1 MLPVQAKYV
10 EFLQSLKSEL
20 QALHTLDIE
29 SFGIDN
35 AIANITSTE
44 LLIPVIGGFSAGKS
58 SLLNSFLQEE
68 ILSVAV
74 TPETALATELHYS
87 TQEYIEAI
95 TPSGQSVRFEKS
107 QMEQLKNKASE
118 FSYVKLYL
126 NKQCLKDIEPLVL
139 VDMPGFESP
148 LASHNKA
155 IFEYI
160 RRGVYFV
167 ILQSVEHGNITASV
181 RREIDNLL
189 TFERKFSFFLS
200 KSNLKPQSEL
210 DEIRSFVQEQ
220 LSDYFDYEGQVECIG
235 KDGGTNLAKI
245 ISTLN
250 PNAIV
255 EDLYLT
261 GLKDRFSQIKQ
272 TINTH
277 ITALSQD
284 KEQNAKD
291 IQDLK
296 NGLQKLEQERDS
308 LITQVQERYGDTNIN
323 KIINGVNNAL
333 NRGLNEIAQSY
344 MSGGDS
350 ALDSTINSI
359 VKSTLSQEVKTS
371 MEHIGE
377 DVIHAF
383 GKQLEDSLSIM
394 QRLSLSDTICN
405 VIDVK
410 KIGSTATTLF
420 TNATESMAKYG
431 GIVGVIGRLGVFI
444 SPIVTPLLTAI
455 VSLLPTLVQLLFGD
469 TEQKKLESVK
479 NALLTQVFP
488 QILAELRAKL
498 PPELQEQTT
507 KLIESISQE
516 FEEQIAQK
524 LQAIESAQGE
534 LESKKQEIEQMIAT
548 YKEALDSITALAN
561 TALYA

>member
-1 MLPVQAKYV
+1 MLPTQTKYV

-20 QALHTLDIE
+20 QALRTLDIE

-35 AIANITSTE
+35 AIANITNTE

-87 TQEYIEAI
+87 TQEYAEAI

-107 QMEQLKNKASE
+107 QMELLKNRASE
-118 FSYVKLYL
+118 FSYAKLYL

-210 DEIRSFVQEQ
+210 EEIRTFVQEQ

-250 PNAIV
+250 PNAII

-261 GLKDRFSQIKQ
+261 GLQDRFSQIKQ

-296 NGLQKLEQERDS
+296 DGLSKLEQQRDS
-308 LITQVQERYGDTNIN
+308 LIAQAQERYSDTNIS

-359 VKSTLSQEVKTS
+359 VKTTLSQEVKTS

-383 GKQLEDSLSIM
+383 GKQLADTISTI
-394 QRLSLSDTICN
+394 QRLSLSDAICN

-410 KIGSTATTLF
+410 KIGGTAATLF

-431 GIVGVIGRLGVFI
+431 GIVGIIGRLGVFI

-507 KLIESISQE
+507 KLIEAISQE
-516 FEEQIAQK
+516 FAEQIAQK
-524 LQAIESAQGE
+524 LQAMEAAQSE
-534 LESKKQEIEQMIAT
+534 LESKKHEIEQMIAT
-548 YKEALDSITALAN
+548 YKKVLDSITSLAN

>member
-58 SLLNSFLQEE
+58 SLLNSFLREE

-87 TQEYIEAI
+87 TQEYAEAI

-107 QMEQLKNKASE
+107 QMELLKNRASE
-118 FSYVKLYL
+118 FSYAKLYL

-210 DEIRSFVQEQ
+210 EDVKSFVQEQ

-250 PNAIV
+250 PNAII

-261 GLKDRFSQIKQ
+261 GLQDRFSQIKQ

-296 NGLQKLEQERDS
+296 DGLQKLEQQRDS
-308 LITQVQERYGDTNIN
+308 LIAQAQERYSDTNIS

-359 VKSTLSQEVKTS
+359 VKTTLSQEVKTS

-383 GKQLEDSLSIM
+383 GKQLADTFSTI
-394 QRLSLSDTICN
+394 QRLSLSDAICN

-410 KIGSTATTLF
+410 KLGSTATTLF

-431 GIVGVIGRLGVFI
+431 GIVGIIGRLGVFI

-455 VSLLPTLVQLLFGD
+455 VSLLPTLVQLLFGN

-516 FEEQIAQK
+516 FAEQIAQK
-524 LQAIESAQGE
+524 LQAMEAAQSE
-534 LESKKQEIEQMIAT
+534 LESKKHEIEQMIAT
-548 YKEALDSITALAN
+548 YKKVLDSITSLAN

>member
-10 EFLQSLKSEL
+10 KFLQSLKDEL
-20 QALHTLDIE
+20 QKLSALDIE

-107 QMEQLKNKASE
+107 QIEQLKNKASE

-167 ILQSVEHGNITASV
+167 ILQSVEHGNITASA

-210 DEIRSFVQEQ
+210 DEVRSFVQEQ

-250 PNAIV
+250 PNAII

-308 LITQVQERYGDTNIN
+308 LIAQVQERYGDTNIN

-359 VKSTLSQEVKTS
+359 VKTTLSQEVKTS

>member
-20 QALHTLDIE
+20 QALHALDTE

-118 FSYVKLYL
+118 FSYAKLYL

-235 KDGGTNLAKI
+235 KDGGTSLAKI

-308 LITQVQERYGDTNIN
+308 LIAQVQERYGDTNIN

-359 VKSTLSQEVKTS
+359 VKTTLSQEVKTS

-431 GIVGVIGRLGVFI
+431 GIVGVIGRIGVFI
-444 SPIVTPLLTAI
+444 APIINPLLTAI

-524 LQAIESAQGE
+524 LQAIESAQSE

-548 YKEALDSITALAN
+548 YKEMLDSITALAN

>member
-10 EFLQSLKSEL
+10 EFLQSLKDEL
-20 QALHTLDIE
+20 QKLSALDIE
-29 SFGIDN
+29 AFGIDN

-118 FSYVKLYL
+118 FSYAKLYL

-308 LITQVQERYGDTNIN
+308 LIAQVQERYGDTNIN

-359 VKSTLSQEVKTS
+359 VKTTLSQEVKTS

-431 GIVGVIGRLGVFI
+431 GIVGAIGRLGVFI

-524 LQAIESAQGE
+524 LQAIESAQSE

-548 YKEALDSITALAN
+548 YKETLDSITALAN

>member
-107 QMEQLKNKASE
+107 QIEQLKNKASE
-118 FSYVKLYL
+118 FSYAKLYL

-296 NGLQKLEQERDS
+296 DGLQKLEQQRDS
-308 LITQVQERYGDTNIN
+308 LIAQAQERYSDTNIS

-359 VKSTLSQEVKTS
+359 VKTTLSQEVKTS

-383 GKQLEDSLSIM
+383 GKQLEDTISTI
-394 QRLSLSDTICN
+394 QRLSLSDAICN
-405 VIDVK
+405 AIDVK
-410 KIGSTATTLF
+410 KLGGTAATLF
-420 TNATESMAKYG
+420 TNTAESMAKYG
-431 GIVGVIGRLGVFI
+431 GIVGIIGRLGVFI

-488 QILAELRAKL
+488 QILGELRAKL

-516 FEEQIAQK
+516 FAEQIAQK
-524 LQAIESAQGE
+524 LQAMEAAQSE
-534 LESKKQEIEQMIAT
+534 LESKKHEIEQMIAT
-548 YKEALDSITALAN
+548 YKKVLDSITTLAN

>member
-10 EFLQSLKSEL
+10 KFLQSLKDEL
-20 QALHTLDIE
+20 QKLNALDIE
-29 SFGIDN
+29 AFGIDN

-107 QMEQLKNKASE
+107 QIEQLKNKASE

-181 RREIDNLL
+181 RRETDNLL

-308 LITQVQERYGDTNIN
+308 LIAQVQERYGDTNIN

-359 VKSTLSQEVKTS
+359 VKTTLSQEVKTS

-410 KIGSTATTLF
+410 KIGSTATSLF

-431 GIVGVIGRLGVFI
+431 DIVGAIGRLGVFI

>member
-1 MLPVQAKYV
+1 MLPTQAKYV

-20 QALHTLDIE
+20 QALRTLDIE

-68 ILSVAV
+68 VLSVAV

-87 TQEYIEAI
+87 TQEYAEAI

-107 QMEQLKNKASE
+107 QMEQLKNRASE
-118 FSYVKLYL
+118 FSYAKLYL

-210 DEIRSFVQEQ
+210 EDVKSFVQEQ

-235 KDGGTNLAKI
+235 KDGGANLAKI

-250 PNAIV
+250 PNAII

-296 NGLQKLEQERDS
+296 DGLQKLEQQRDS
-308 LITQVQERYGDTNIN
+308 LIAQAQERYSDTNIS

-383 GKQLEDSLSIM
+383 GKQLEDTFSTI
-394 QRLSLSDTICN
+394 QRLSLSDAICN

-410 KIGSTATTLF
+410 KIGGTAATLF
-420 TNATESMAKYG
+420 TNTAESMAKYG
-431 GIVGVIGRLGVFI
+431 GIVGIIGRLGVFI

-488 QILAELRAKL
+488 QILGELRAKL

-516 FEEQIAQK
+516 FAEQIAQK
-524 LQAIESAQGE
+524 LQAMEAAQSE
-534 LESKKQEIEQMIAT
+534 LESKKHEIEQMIAT
-548 YKEALDSITALAN
+548 YKKVLDSITTLAN

>member
-1 MLPVQAKYV
+1 MLPTQAKYV

-20 QALHTLDIE
+20 QALRTLDIE

-68 ILSVAV
+68 VLSVAV

-87 TQEYIEAI
+87 TQEYAEAI

-107 QMEQLKNKASE
+107 QMEQLKNRASE
-118 FSYVKLYL
+118 FSYAKLYL

-210 DEIRSFVQEQ
+210 EDVKSFVQEQ

-235 KDGGTNLAKI
+235 KDGGANLAKI

-250 PNAIV
+250 PNAII

-296 NGLQKLEQERDS
+296 DGLQKLEQQRDS
-308 LITQVQERYGDTNIN
+308 LIAQAQERYSDTNIS

-383 GKQLEDSLSIM
+383 GKQLADTISTI
-394 QRLSLSDTICN
+394 QRLSLSDAICN

-410 KIGSTATTLF
+410 KIGGTAATLF

-431 GIVGVIGRLGVFI
+431 GIVGIIGRLGVFI

-455 VSLLPTLVQLLFGD
+455 VSLLPTLVYLLFGD

-488 QILAELRAKL
+488 QILGELRAKL

-516 FEEQIAQK
+516 FAEQIAQK
-524 LQAIESAQGE
+524 LQAMEAAQSE
-534 LESKKQEIEQMIAT
+534 LESKKHEIEQMIAT
-548 YKEALDSITALAN
+548 YKKVLDSITTLAN

>member
-20 QALHTLDIE
+20 QALRTLDIE

-87 TQEYIEAI
+87 TQEYAEAI

-107 QMEQLKNKASE
+107 QMELLKNRASE
-118 FSYVKLYL
+118 FSYAKLYL

-210 DEIRSFVQEQ
+210 DEIKAFAQEQ
-220 LSDYFDYEGQVECIG
+220 LSDYFDYKGQVECIG

-250 PNAIV
+250 PNAII

-296 NGLQKLEQERDS
+296 DGLQKLEQQRDS
-308 LITQVQERYGDTNIN
+308 LIAQAQERYSDTNIS

-359 VKSTLSQEVKTS
+359 VKTTLSQEVKTS

-383 GKQLEDSLSIM
+383 GKQLEDTISTI
-394 QRLSLSDTICN
+394 QRLSLSDAICN
-405 VIDVK
+405 AIDVK
-410 KIGSTATTLF
+410 KLGDTAATLF
-420 TNATESMAKYG
+420 TNATKSMAKYG
-431 GIVGVIGRLGVFI
+431 GIVGIIGRLGVFI

-516 FEEQIAQK
+516 FAEQIAQK
-524 LQAIESAQGE
+524 LQAMEAAQSE
-534 LESKKQEIEQMIAT
+534 LESKKHEIEQMIAT
-548 YKEALDSITALAN
+548 YKKVLDSITTLAN

>member
-20 QALHTLDIE
+20 QALRTLDIE

-87 TQEYIEAI
+87 TQEYAEAI

-107 QMEQLKNKASE
+107 QMELLKNRASE
-118 FSYVKLYL
+118 FSYAKLYL

-210 DEIRSFVQEQ
+210 EDVKSFVQEQ

-250 PNAIV
+250 PNAII

-261 GLKDRFSQIKQ
+261 GLQDRFSQIKQ

-296 NGLQKLEQERDS
+296 DGLQKLEQQRDS
-308 LITQVQERYGDTNIN
+308 LIAQAQERYSDTNIS

-359 VKSTLSQEVKTS
+359 VKTTLSQEVKTS

-383 GKQLEDSLSIM
+383 DKQLADTFSTI
-394 QRLSLSDTICN
+394 QRLSLSDAICN
-405 VIDVK
+405 AIDVEK
-410 KIGSTATTLF
+410 LGGTAATLF

-431 GIVGVIGRLGVFI
+431 GIVGIIGRLGVFI

-516 FEEQIAQK
+516 FAEQIAQK
-524 LQAIESAQGE
+524 LQAMEAAQSE
-534 LESKKQEIEQMIAT
+534 LESKKHEIEQMIAT
-548 YKEALDSITALAN
+548 YKKVLDSITSLAN

>member
-10 EFLQSLKSEL
+10 EFLQSLKDEL
-20 QALHTLDIE
+20 QKLSALDIE

-87 TQEYIEAI
+87 TQEYVEAI

-118 FSYVKLYL
+118 FSYAKLYL

-210 DEIRSFVQEQ
+210 DEIRSFIQEQ

-235 KDGGTNLAKI
+235 KDGGTSLAKI

-308 LITQVQERYGDTNIN
+308 LIAQVQERYGDTNIN

-359 VKSTLSQEVKTS
+359 VKTTLSQEVKTS

-394 QRLSLSDTICN
+394 QRLSLGDTICN

-431 GIVGVIGRLGVFI
+431 GIVGAIGKIGVFI
-444 SPIVTPLLTAI
+444 APIINPLLTAI

-534 LESKKQEIEQMIAT
+534 LEGKKQEIEQMIAT

>member
-87 TQEYIEAI
+87 TQEYAEAI

-107 QMEQLKNKASE
+107 QMELLKNRASE
-118 FSYVKLYL
+118 FSYAKLYL

-200 KSNLKPQSEL
+200 KSNLKAKGEL
-210 DEIRSFVQEQ
+210 EEIRTFVQEQ
-220 LSDYFDYEGQVECIG
+220 LSDYFDYKGQVECIG

-250 PNAIV
+250 PNAII

-296 NGLQKLEQERDS
+296 DGLQKLEQQRDS
-308 LITQVQERYGDTNIN
+308 LIAQAQERYNDTNIS

-383 GKQLEDSLSIM
+383 GKQLADTISTI
-394 QRLSLSDTICN
+394 QRLSLSDAICN

-410 KIGSTATTLF
+410 KIGGTAATLF

-431 GIVGVIGRLGVFI
+431 GIVGIIGRLGVFI

-488 QILAELRAKL
+488 QILGELRAKL

-516 FEEQIAQK
+516 FAEQIAQK
-524 LQAIESAQGE
+524 LQAMEAAQSE
-534 LESKKQEIEQMIAT
+534 LESKKHEIEQMIAT
-548 YKEALDSITALAN
+548 YKKVLDSITSLAN

>member
-10 EFLQSLKSEL
+10 KFLQSLKDEL
-20 QALHTLDIE
+20 QKLSALDIE

-58 SLLNSFLQEE
+58 SLLNSFLQED

-87 TQEYIEAI
+87 TQEYVEAI

-118 FSYVKLYL
+118 FSYAKLYL

-210 DEIRSFVQEQ
+210 DEIKSFVQEQ

-308 LITQVQERYGDTNIN
+308 LIAQVQERYGDTNIN

-359 VKSTLSQEVKTS
+359 VKTTLSQEVKTS

-431 GIVGVIGRLGVFI
+431 GIVGAIGRIGVFI
-444 SPIVTPLLTAI
+444 APIINPLLTAI

-548 YKEALDSITALAN
+548 YKETLDSITALAN

>member
-10 EFLQSLKSEL
+10 KFLQSLKDEL
-20 QALHTLDIE
+20 QKLSALDIE
-29 SFGIDN
+29 AFGIDN

-87 TQEYIEAI
+87 TQEYVEAI

-118 FSYVKLYL
+118 FSYAKLYL

-210 DEIRSFVQEQ
+210 DEIKSFVQEQ

-308 LITQVQERYGDTNIN
+308 LIAQVQERYGDTNIN

-359 VKSTLSQEVKTS
+359 VKTTLSQEVKTS

-455 VSLLPTLVQLLFGD
+455 VSLLPTLVQLLFGN

-548 YKEALDSITALAN
+548 YKETLDSITALAN

>member
-35 AIANITSTE
+35 AIANIASTE

-58 SLLNSFLQEE
+58 SLLNSFLQED

-87 TQEYIEAI
+87 AQEYAEAI

-107 QMEQLKNKASE
+107 QMEQLKNRASE
-118 FSYVKLYL
+118 FSYAKLYL

-210 DEIRSFVQEQ
+210 EEIRTFVQEQ

-235 KDGGTNLAKI
+235 KDGGANLAKI

-250 PNAIV
+250 PNAII

-261 GLKDRFSQIKQ
+261 GLQDRFSQIKQ

-296 NGLQKLEQERDS
+296 DGLSKLEQQRDS
-308 LITQVQERYGDTNIN
+308 LIAQAQERYSDTNIS

-383 GKQLEDSLSIM
+383 DKQLADTFSTI
-394 QRLSLSDTICN
+394 QRLSLSDAICN

-410 KIGSTATTLF
+410 KIGGTAATLF

-431 GIVGVIGRLGVFI
+431 GIVGIIGRLGVFI

-516 FEEQIAQK
+516 FAEQIAQK
-524 LQAIESAQGE
+524 LQAMEAAQSE
-534 LESKKQEIEQMIAT
+534 LESKKHEIEQMIAT
-548 YKEALDSITALAN
+548 YKKVLDSITSLAN

>member
-10 EFLQSLKSEL
+10 KFLQSLKDEL
-20 QALHTLDIE
+20 QKLSALDIE
-29 SFGIDN
+29 AFGIDN

-87 TQEYIEAI
+87 TQEYVEAI

-118 FSYVKLYL
+118 FSYAKLYL

-210 DEIRSFVQEQ
+210 DEIKSFVQEQ

-308 LITQVQERYGDTNIN
+308 LIAQVQERYGDTNIN

-359 VKSTLSQEVKTS
+359 VKTTLSQEVKTS

-431 GIVGVIGRLGVFI
+431 SIVGVIGRLGVFI

-548 YKEALDSITALAN
+548 YKETLDSITALAN

>member
-35 AIANITSTE
+35 AIANIASTE

-87 TQEYIEAI
+87 AQEYAEAI

-107 QMEQLKNKASE
+107 QMEQLKNRASE
-118 FSYVKLYL
+118 FSYAKLYL

-210 DEIRSFVQEQ
+210 DEIKTFAQEQ

-250 PNAIV
+250 PNAII

-261 GLKDRFSQIKQ
+261 GLQDRFSQIKQ

-284 KEQNAKD
+284 REQNAKD

-296 NGLQKLEQERDS
+296 DGLSKLEQQRDS
-308 LITQVQERYGDTNIN
+308 LIAQAQERYSDTNIS

-383 GKQLEDSLSIM
+383 GKQLADTISTI
-394 QRLSLSDTICN
+394 QRLSLSDAICN

-410 KIGSTATTLF
+410 KIGGTAATLF

-431 GIVGVIGRLGVFI
+431 GIVGIIGRLGVFI

-507 KLIESISQE
+507 KLIEAISQE
-516 FEEQIAQK
+516 FAEQIAQK
-524 LQAIESAQGE
+524 LQAMEAAQSE
-534 LESKKQEIEQMIAT
+534 LESKKHEIEQMIAT
-548 YKEALDSITALAN
+548 YKKVLDSITSLAN

>member
-107 QMEQLKNKASE
+107 QIEQLKNKASE
-118 FSYVKLYL
+118 FSYAKLYL

-308 LITQVQERYGDTNIN
+308 LIAQVQERYGDTNIN

-359 VKSTLSQEVKTS
+359 VKTTLSQEVKTS

-431 GIVGVIGRLGVFI
+431 GIVGAIGRIGVFI
-444 SPIVTPLLTAI
+444 APIINPLLTAI

-548 YKEALDSITALAN
+548 YKETLDSITALAN

>member
-1 MLPVQAKYV
+1 MLPTQAKYV

-58 SLLNSFLQEE
+58 SLLNSFLQED

-87 TQEYIEAI
+87 TQEYAEAI

-107 QMEQLKNKASE
+107 QMEQLKNRASE
-118 FSYVKLYL
+118 FSYAKLYL

-210 DEIRSFVQEQ
+210 EDVKSFVQEQ

-250 PNAIV
+250 PNAII

-296 NGLQKLEQERDS
+296 DGLQKLEQQRDS
-308 LITQVQERYGDTNIN
+308 LIAQAQERYSDTNIS

-359 VKSTLSQEVKTS
+359 VKTTLAQEVKTS

-383 GKQLEDSLSIM
+383 GKQLADTISTI
-394 QRLSLSDTICN
+394 QRLSLSDAICN

-410 KIGSTATTLF
+410 KLGSTATSLF
-420 TNATESMAKYG
+420 TNTTESMAKYG
-431 GIVGVIGRLGVFI
+431 GIVGIIGRLGVFI

-516 FEEQIAQK
+516 FAEQIAQK
-524 LQAIESAQGE
+524 LQAMEAAQSE

-548 YKEALDSITALAN
+548 YKKVLDSITTLAN
-561 TALYA
+561 TALYT

>member
-58 SLLNSFLQEE
+58 SLLNSFLQED

-87 TQEYIEAI
+87 TQEYAEAI
-95 TPSGQSVRFEKS
+95 TPSGECVRFEKS

-118 FSYVKLYL
+118 FSYAKLYL

-210 DEIRSFVQEQ
+210 EDVKSFVQEQ

-250 PNAIV
+250 PNAII

-296 NGLQKLEQERDS
+296 DGLQKLEQQRDS
-308 LITQVQERYGDTNIN
+308 LIAQAQERYSDTNIS

-359 VKSTLSQEVKTS
+359 VKTTLAQEVKTS

-383 GKQLEDSLSIM
+383 GKQLADTISTI
-394 QRLSLSDTICN
+394 QRLSLSDAICN

-410 KIGSTATTLF
+410 KLGSTATMLF

-431 GIVGVIGRLGVFI
+431 GIVGIIGRLGVFI
-444 SPIVTPLLTAI
+444 SPIVAPLLTAI

-516 FEEQIAQK
+516 FAEQIAQK
-524 LQAIESAQGE
+524 LQAMEAAQSE

-548 YKEALDSITALAN
+548 YKKVLDSITTLAN

>member
-87 TQEYIEAI
+87 TQEYAEAI

-107 QMEQLKNKASE
+107 QMEQLKNRASE
-118 FSYVKLYL
+118 FSYAKLYL

-167 ILQSVEHGNITASV
+167 ILQSAEHGNITASV

-210 DEIRSFVQEQ
+210 DEIRAFAQEQ

-250 PNAIV
+250 PNAII

-296 NGLQKLEQERDS
+296 DGLQKLEQQRDS
-308 LITQVQERYGDTNIN
+308 LIAQAQERYSDTNIS
-323 KIINGVNNAL
+323 KIINGVNSAL

-359 VKSTLSQEVKTS
+359 VKTTLSQEVKTS

-383 GKQLEDSLSIM
+383 GKQLADTFSTI
-394 QRLSLSDTICN
+394 QRLSLSDAICN

-410 KIGSTATTLF
+410 KLGGTAATLF

-431 GIVGVIGRLGVFI
+431 GIVGIIGRLGVFI

-516 FEEQIAQK
+516 FAEQIAQK
-524 LQAIESAQGE
+524 LQAMEAAQSE
-534 LESKKQEIEQMIAT
+534 LESKKHEIEQMIAT
-548 YKEALDSITALAN
+548 YKKVLDSITSLAN

>member
-95 TPSGQSVRFEKS
+95 TPSGECVRFEKS

-118 FSYVKLYL
+118 FSYAKLYL

-210 DEIRSFVQEQ
+210 EDVKSFVQEQ

-235 KDGGTNLAKI
+235 KDGGANLAKI

-250 PNAIV
+250 PNAII

-296 NGLQKLEQERDS
+296 DGLQKLEQQRDS
-308 LITQVQERYGDTNIN
+308 LIAQAQERYNDTNIS

-359 VKSTLSQEVKTS
+359 VKTTLSQEVKTS

-383 GKQLEDSLSIM
+383 GKQLEDTISTI
-394 QRLSLSDTICN
+394 QRLSLSDAICN

-410 KIGSTATTLF
+410 KLGSTATSLF
-420 TNATESMAKYG
+420 TNTAESMAKYG
-431 GIVGVIGRLGVFI
+431 GIVGIIGRLGVFI

-516 FEEQIAQK
+516 FAEQIAQK
-524 LQAIESAQGE
+524 LQAMEAAQSE
-534 LESKKQEIEQMIAT
+534 LESKKHEIEQMIAT
-548 YKEALDSITALAN
+548 YKKVLDSITTLAN

>member
-1 MLPVQAKYV
+1 MLPTQAKYV

-87 TQEYIEAI
+87 TQEYAEAI

-107 QMEQLKNKASE
+107 QMELLKNRASE
-118 FSYVKLYL
+118 FSYAKLYL

-210 DEIRSFVQEQ
+210 EDVKSFVQEQ

-235 KDGGTNLAKI
+235 KDGGANLAKI

-250 PNAIV
+250 PNAII

-296 NGLQKLEQERDS
+296 DGLQKLEQQRDS
-308 LITQVQERYGDTNIN
+308 LIAQAQERYSDTNIS

-359 VKSTLSQEVKTS
+359 VKTTLSQEVKTS

-383 GKQLEDSLSIM
+383 GKQLEDTISTI
-394 QRLSLSDTICN
+394 QRLSLSDAICN

-410 KIGSTATTLF
+410 KLGSTATSLF
-420 TNATESMAKYG
+420 TNTAESMAKYG
-431 GIVGVIGRLGVFI
+431 GIVGIIGR
-444 SPIVTPLLTAI
+444 
-455 VSLLPTLVQLLFGD
+455 
-469 TEQKKLESVK
+469 
-479 NALLTQVFP
+479 
-488 QILAELRAKL
+488 
-498 PPELQEQTT
+498 
-507 KLIESISQE
+507 
-516 FEEQIAQK
+516 
-524 LQAIESAQGE
+524 
-534 LESKKQEIEQMIAT
+534 
-548 YKEALDSITALAN
+548 
-561 TALYA
+561 

>member
-87 TQEYIEAI
+87 TQEYAEAI

-107 QMEQLKNKASE
+107 QMELLKNRASE
-118 FSYVKLYL
+118 FSYAKLYL

-210 DEIRSFVQEQ
+210 EDVKSFVQEQ

-250 PNAIV
+250 PNAII

-296 NGLQKLEQERDS
+296 DGLQKLEQQRDS
-308 LITQVQERYGDTNIN
+308 LIAQAQERYSDTNIS

-359 VKSTLSQEVKTS
+359 VKTTLAQEVKTS

-383 GKQLEDSLSIM
+383 GKQLADTISTI
-394 QRLSLSDTICN
+394 QRLSLSDAICN

-410 KIGSTATTLF
+410 KLGSTATSLF

-431 GIVGVIGRLGVFI
+431 GIVGIIGKIGVFI

-516 FEEQIAQK
+516 FAEQIAQK
-524 LQAIESAQGE
+524 LQAMESAQSE
-534 LESKKQEIEQMIAT
+534 LESKKHEIEQMIAT
-548 YKEALDSITALAN
+548 YKKVLDSITSLAN

>member
-10 EFLQSLKSEL
+10 KFLQSLKDEL
-20 QALHTLDIE
+20 QKLSALDIE
-29 SFGIDN
+29 AFGIDN

-118 FSYVKLYL
+118 FSYAKLHL

-210 DEIRSFVQEQ
+210 EDVKSFVQEQ

-250 PNAIV
+250 PNAII

-296 NGLQKLEQERDS
+296 NGLQKLEQQRDS
-308 LITQVQERYGDTNIN
+308 LIAQAQERYSDTNIS

-359 VKSTLSQEVKTS
+359 VKTTLAQEVKTS

>member
-10 EFLQSLKSEL
+10 KFLQSLKDEL
-20 QALHTLDIE
+20 QKLSALDIE

-44 LLIPVIGGFSAGKS
+44 LFIPVIGGFSAGKS

-107 QMEQLKNKASE
+107 QIEQLKNKASE

-167 ILQSVEHGNITASV
+167 ILQSVEHGNITASA

-210 DEIRSFVQEQ
+210 DEVRSFVQEQ

-250 PNAIV
+250 PNAII

-308 LITQVQERYGDTNIN
+308 LIAQVQERYGDTNIN

-359 VKSTLSQEVKTS
+359 VKTTLSQEVKTS

>member
-10 EFLQSLKSEL
+10 KFLQSLKDEL
-20 QALHTLDIE
+20 QKLNALDIE

-181 RREIDNLL
+181 RRETDNLL

-250 PNAIV
+250 PNAII

-308 LITQVQERYGDTNIN
+308 LIAQVQERYGDTNIN

-359 VKSTLSQEVKTS
+359 VKTTLSQEVKTS

-410 KIGSTATTLF
+410 KIGSTATSLF

-431 GIVGVIGRLGVFI
+431 GIVGAIGKIGVFI
-444 SPIVTPLLTAI
+444 APIINPLLTAI

-548 YKEALDSITALAN
+548 YKETLDSITALAN

>member
-10 EFLQSLKSEL
+10 KFLQSLKDEL
-20 QALHTLDIE
+20 QKLNALDIE
-29 SFGIDN
+29 AFGIDN

-107 QMEQLKNKASE
+107 QIEQLKNKASE
-118 FSYVKLYL
+118 FSYAKLYL

-235 KDGGTNLAKI
+235 KDGGTSLAKI

-308 LITQVQERYGDTNIN
+308 LIAQVQERYGDTNIN

-359 VKSTLSQEVKTS
+359 VKTTLSQEVKTS

-410 KIGSTATTLF
+410 KIGSTATSLF

-431 GIVGVIGRLGVFI
+431 GIVGAIGRLGVFI

>member
-20 QALHTLDIE
+20 QALRTLDIE

-87 TQEYIEAI
+87 AQEYAEAI

-107 QMEQLKNKASE
+107 QMEQLKNRASE
-118 FSYVKLYL
+118 FSYAKLYL

-200 KSNLKPQSEL
+200 KSNLKAKGEL
-210 DEIRSFVQEQ
+210 EEIRTFVQEQ

-235 KDGGTNLAKI
+235 KDGGANLAKI

-250 PNAIV
+250 PNAII

-261 GLKDRFSQIKQ
+261 GLQDRFSQIKQ

-284 KEQNAKD
+284 REQNAKD

-296 NGLQKLEQERDS
+296 DGLQKLEQQRDS
-308 LITQVQERYGDTNIN
+308 LIAQAQERYSDTNIS

-383 GKQLEDSLSIM
+383 GKQLADTFSTI
-394 QRLSLSDTICN
+394 QRLSLSDAICN

-410 KIGSTATTLF
+410 KLGGTAATLF

-431 GIVGVIGRLGVFI
+431 GIVGIIGRLGVFI

-516 FEEQIAQK
+516 FAEQIAQK
-524 LQAIESAQGE
+524 LQAMEAAQSE
-534 LESKKQEIEQMIAT
+534 LESKKHEIEQMIAT
-548 YKEALDSITALAN
+548 YKKVLDSITSLAN

>member
-20 QALHTLDIE
+20 QALRTLDIE

-87 TQEYIEAI
+87 TQEYAEAI

-107 QMEQLKNKASE
+107 QMELLKNRASE
-118 FSYVKLYL
+118 FSYAKLYL

-210 DEIRSFVQEQ
+210 EDVKSFVQEQ

-245 ISTLN
+245 ISALN
-250 PNAIV
+250 PNAII

-261 GLKDRFSQIKQ
+261 GLQDRFSQIKQ

-296 NGLQKLEQERDS
+296 DGLQKLEQQRDS
-308 LITQVQERYGDTNIN
+308 LIAQAQERYSDTNIS

-359 VKSTLSQEVKTS
+359 VKTTLSQEVKTS

-383 GKQLEDSLSIM
+383 GKQLADTISTI
-394 QRLSLSDTICN
+394 QRLSLSDAICN

-410 KIGSTATTLF
+410 KIGGTAATLF

-431 GIVGVIGRLGVFI
+431 GIVGIIGRLGVFI

-516 FEEQIAQK
+516 FAEQIAQK
-524 LQAIESAQGE
+524 LQAMEAAQSE
-534 LESKKQEIEQMIAT
+534 LESKKHEIEQMIAT
-548 YKEALDSITALAN
+548 YKKVLDSITSLAN

>member
-20 QALHTLDIE
+20 QALHTLDTE

-35 AIANITSTE
+35 VIANITSTE

-58 SLLNSFLQEE
+58 SLLNSFLQED

-95 TPSGQSVRFEKS
+95 TPSGECVRFEKS

-118 FSYVKLYL
+118 FSYAKLYL

-210 DEIRSFVQEQ
+210 EDVKSFVQEQ

-250 PNAIV
+250 PNAII

-261 GLKDRFSQIKQ
+261 GLQDRFSQIKQ

-296 NGLQKLEQERDS
+296 DGLQKLEQQRDS
-308 LITQVQERYGDTNIN
+308 LIAQAQERYSDTNIS

-383 GKQLEDSLSIM
+383 DKQLADTFSTI
-394 QRLSLSDTICN
+394 QRLSLSDAICN
-405 VIDVK
+405 AIDVK
-410 KIGSTATTLF
+410 KLGGTAATLF

-431 GIVGVIGRLGVFI
+431 GIVGIIGRLGVFI

-488 QILAELRAKL
+488 QILGELRAKL

-516 FEEQIAQK
+516 FAEQIAQK
-524 LQAIESAQGE
+524 LKAMEAAQSE
-534 LESKKQEIEQMIAT
+534 LESKKHEIEQMIAT
-548 YKEALDSITALAN
+548 YKKVLDSITSLAN

>member
-1 MLPVQAKYV
+1 MLPTQAKYV

-87 TQEYIEAI
+87 TQEYVEAI

-107 QMEQLKNKASE
+107 QMELLKNRASE
-118 FSYVKLYL
+118 FSYAKLYL

-210 DEIRSFVQEQ
+210 EDVKSFVQEQ

-250 PNAIV
+250 PNAII

-261 GLKDRFSQIKQ
+261 GLQDRFSQIKQ

-296 NGLQKLEQERDS
+296 DGLQKLEQQRDS
-308 LITQVQERYGDTNIN
+308 LIAQAQERYSDTNIS

-359 VKSTLSQEVKTS
+359 VKTTLSQEVKTS

-431 GIVGVIGRLGVFI
+431 GIVGVIGRIGVFI

-488 QILAELRAKL
+488 QILAELRSKL

-524 LQAIESAQGE
+524 LQAIESAQSE

-548 YKEALDSITALAN
+548 YKETLDSITALAN

>member
-10 EFLQSLKSEL
+10 KFLQSLKDEL
-20 QALHTLDIE
+20 QKLNALDTE

-87 TQEYIEAI
+87 TQEYVEAI

-118 FSYVKLYL
+118 FSYAKLYL

-235 KDGGTNLAKI
+235 KDGGTSLAKI

-308 LITQVQERYGDTNIN
+308 LIAQVQERYGDTNIN

-359 VKSTLSQEVKTS
+359 VKTTLSQEVKTS

-431 GIVGVIGRLGVFI
+431 GIVGAIGRLGVFI

>member
-20 QALHTLDIE
+20 QALHTLDTE

-35 AIANITSTE
+35 VIANITSTE

-58 SLLNSFLQEE
+58 SLLNSFLQED

-118 FSYVKLYL
+118 FSYAKLYL

-210 DEIRSFVQEQ
+210 EDVKSFVQEQ

-235 KDGGTNLAKI
+235 KDGGTSLAKI

-308 LITQVQERYGDTNIN
+308 LIAQVQERYGDTNIN

-359 VKSTLSQEVKTS
+359 VKTTLSQEVKTS

-431 GIVGVIGRLGVFI
+431 GIVGVIGRIGVFI

-488 QILAELRAKL
+488 QILGELRAKL

-516 FEEQIAQK
+516 FAEQIAQK
-524 LQAIESAQGE
+524 LKAMEAAQSE
-534 LESKKQEIEQMIAT
+534 LESKKHEIEQMIAT
-548 YKEALDSITALAN
+548 YKKVLDSITSLAN

>member
-58 SLLNSFLQEE
+58 SLLNSFLQED

-95 TPSGQSVRFEKS
+95 TPSGECVRFEKS

-118 FSYVKLYL
+118 FSYAKLYL

-210 DEIRSFVQEQ
+210 EDVKSFVQEQ

-235 KDGGTNLAKI
+235 KDGGANLAKI

-250 PNAIV
+250 PNAII

-296 NGLQKLEQERDS
+296 DGLQKLEQQRDS
-308 LITQVQERYGDTNIN
+308 LIAQAQERYSDTNIS

-359 VKSTLSQEVKTS
+359 VKTTLAQEVKTS

-383 GKQLEDSLSIM
+383 GKQLADTISTI
-394 QRLSLSDTICN
+394 QRLSLSDAICN

-410 KIGSTATTLF
+410 KLGGTAATLF

-431 GIVGVIGRLGVFI
+431 GIVGIIGRLGVFI

-516 FEEQIAQK
+516 FAEQIAQK
-524 LQAIESAQGE
+524 LQAMEAAQSE

-548 YKEALDSITALAN
+548 YKKVLDSITTLAN

>member
-87 TQEYIEAI
+87 TQEYAEAI
-95 TPSGQSVRFEKS
+95 TPSGECVRFEKS
-107 QMEQLKNKASE
+107 QMEQLKNRASE
-118 FSYVKLYL
+118 FSYAKLYL
-126 NKQCLKDIEPLVL
+126 NKQRLKDIEPLVL

-210 DEIRSFVQEQ
+210 EDVKSFVQEQ

-250 PNAIV
+250 PNAII

-296 NGLQKLEQERDS
+296 DGLQKLEQQRDS
-308 LITQVQERYGDTNIN
+308 LIAQAQERYSDTNIS

-359 VKSTLSQEVKTS
+359 VKTTLSQEVKTS

-383 GKQLEDSLSIM
+383 GKQLEDTISTI
-394 QRLSLSDTICN
+394 QRLSLSDAICN

-410 KIGSTATTLF
+410 KLGSTATSLF
-420 TNATESMAKYG
+420 TNTAESMAKYG
-431 GIVGVIGRLGVFI
+431 GIVGIIGRLGVFI

-516 FEEQIAQK
+516 FAEQIAQK
-524 LQAIESAQGE
+524 LQAMEAAQSE
-534 LESKKQEIEQMIAT
+534 LESKKHEIEQMIAT
-548 YKEALDSITALAN
+548 YKKVLDSITTLAN

>member
-10 EFLQSLKSEL
+10 KFLQSLKDEL
-20 QALHTLDIE
+20 QKLSALDIE

-107 QMEQLKNKASE
+107 QIEQLKNKASE

-167 ILQSVEHGNITASV
+167 ILQSVEHGNITASA

-210 DEIRSFVQEQ
+210 DEVRSFVQEQ

-250 PNAIV
+250 PNAII

-308 LITQVQERYGDTNIN
+308 LIAQVQERYGDTNIN

-359 VKSTLSQEVKTS
+359 VKTTLSQEVKTS

-498 PPELQEQTT
+498 SPELQEQTT